1 MQDVCVSFITPQW
14 SQDMILKV
22 TDICCTDVNDPNCCH
37 SPNEIQIDRTKA
49 QILFGFSGQ
58 DQTTTPEL
66 NGSEMPGKLHAILQ
80 SILFKVELIL

>member
-1 MQDVCVSFITPQW
+1 
-14 SQDMILKV
+14 MILKV
-22 TDICCTDVNDPNCCH
+22 TDICCTDINDPNCCH

-66 NGSEMPGKLHAILQ
+66 SGYEMPGKHCLVHLTLSLSTCLPEEI
-80 SILFKVELIL
+80 VELTHLQAAPTGS

>member
-22 TDICCTDVNDPNCCH
+22 TDVCCTDVNDPSCCH
-37 SPNEIQIDRTKA
+37 SPNEIKIDRTKA

-58 DQTTTPEL
+58 DQKTTPEL
-66 NGSEMPGKLHAILQ
+66 SGSEMPGKSYVFL
-80 SILFKVELIL
+80 SISIRVLR